1 MDRQIDR
8 VLVTKSQKEIDEKRG
23 QRERGGVERT
33 ERERDGVERRERWRE
48 RERERER
55 ERTGNRPGTSSTVN
69 LYILGRRTLFTRHF
83 QRGPFF

>member
-33 ERERDGVERRERWRE
+33 ERERDGVERRER
-48 RERERER
+48 
-55 ERTGNRPGTSSTVN
+55 
-69 LYILGRRTLFTRHF
+69 
-83 QRGPFF
+83 

>member
-33 ERERDGVERRERWRE
+33 LRERRGREEGEIDR
-48 RERERER
+48 
-55 ERTGNRPGTSSTVN
+55 
-69 LYILGRRTLFTRHF
+69 
-83 QRGPFF
+83 